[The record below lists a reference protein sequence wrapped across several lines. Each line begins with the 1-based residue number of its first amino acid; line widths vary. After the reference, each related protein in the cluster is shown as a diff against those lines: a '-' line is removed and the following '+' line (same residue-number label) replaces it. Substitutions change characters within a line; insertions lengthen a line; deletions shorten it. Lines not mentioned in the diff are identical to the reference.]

1 MKRLIAYYYE
11 VYYRLIKWYWDRAS
25 KDSTI
30 NGVIL
35 MFHHISD
42 EHLEGVLESC
52 QHSIAEFEHVIKD
65 YLEQGY
71 IYVSVQEALRMIK
84 EKNKQKFAVVTFDDI
99 PLDAYEY
106 GLPLLQ
112 RMQIPF
118 TLFITTGYLNT
129 NGYISDKQLKDID
142 KSLFCTIGA
151 HTVTHP
157 NLRRS
162 TNSSDELKKSK
173 EQLEKL
179 LGHPI
184 DYMAYPY
191 GRPSSVSC
199 KVMKEAKNVGYTCA
213 FGTIQTY
220 LNDISC
226 KVSYYFPRIV
236 KK

>member
-11 VYYRLIKWYWDRAS
+11 AYYRLLKWYWDKAS
-25 KDSTI
+25 KGSTI
-30 NGVIL
+30 NGVVL
-35 MFHHISD
+35 MFHHITN
-42 EHLEGVLESC
+42 EHLDGVLESC

-65 YLEQGY
+65 YLNQGY
-71 IYVSVQEALRMIK
+71 IYVSVQEALWMIK

-99 PLDAYEY
+99 PSDAYEY
-106 GLPLLQ
+106 ALPLLQ

-118 TLFITTGYLNT
+118 TLFITTGFLNT
-129 NGYISDKQLKDID
+129 NDYISEKQLKDID

-157 NLRRS
+157 NLRS
-162 TNSSDELKKSK
+162 TRNSLEELKKSK
-173 EQLEKL
+173 EKLEKL

-184 DYMAYPY
+184 DYLAYPY

-199 KVMKEAKNVGYTCA
+199 KVMHQAKKVGFVCA

-226 KVSYYFPRIV
+226 KLDYYLPRIV